1 MTTCQ
6 PAELNVPQWNSA
18 CWVTIC
24 LAPTPLPPHTPP
36 PYLPPPGKRKHSLT
50 PTPLHSASVPHIAEG
65 KHCPSSAQGWS
76 PPAGF
81 SGELVHGGG
90 GWWLVEELS
99 IVSLLIS
106 RHDGIPGSCL
116 SQGYPNNTWCSQLL
130 LLCALMSMV
139 HVVHVY
145 TVLLV
150 NVPYLSCRI
159 ARSQGDK
166 WTRIQAE
173 LGCFN
178 QLEFNAV

>member
-116 SQGYPNNTWCSQLL
+116 SLSRIPQQYLMQSVAVALCVNEHGSCS
-130 LLCALMSMV
+130 
-139 HVVHVY
+139 
-145 TVLLV
+145 
-150 NVPYLSCRI
+150 SCI
-159 ARSQGDK
+159 HSA
-166 WTRIQAE
+166 A
-173 LGCFN
+173 C
-178 QLEFNAV
+178 